1 MNTHIYI
8 YIMYTS
14 SSTLSNPLVWHTCE
28 IYIYICMC
36 VPNCH
41 DAFKSYVWW
50 CNGKLPHRR
59 CILTCKRR
67 FYVCACRIC
76 ARTRTLMAMIR
87 TRDEAFIAL
96 RTRGIRC
103 RRATS
108 FIWHLSCR
116 NGTARSEHRRRDIF
130 SSKMATETRCCQRD
144 RECERRVWIHARVSH
159 THTLTHTLSL
169 SLIRVRL
176 WNTNS
181 LLHVIEWERNK
192 PLLEV
197 FYHAHHQSVRGA
209 KSIFE
214 TAYFWP
220 STIIPH
226 VNHSIWSQ
234 LTTIISPSISLSSS
248 GNLVSRS
255 FFIVSGRLH

>member
-1 MNTHIYI
+1 MNTHTYI
-8 YIMYTS
+8 SCTRPHRPSRI
-14 SSTLSNPLVWHTCE
+14 LSFGTF

-144 RECERRVWIHARVSH
+144 RECQRRVWIHARVSH
-159 THTLTHTLSL
+159 THTLIHTHTHSL
-169 SLIRVRL
+169 SHTCASMEHKFVA
-176 WNTNS
+176 S
-181 LLHVIEWERNK
+181 CD
-192 PLLEV
+192 
-197 FYHAHHQSVRGA
+197 
-209 KSIFE
+209 
-214 TAYFWP
+214 
-220 STIIPH
+220 
-226 VNHSIWSQ
+226 
-234 LTTIISPSISLSSS
+234 
-248 GNLVSRS
+248 
-255 FFIVSGRLH
+255 